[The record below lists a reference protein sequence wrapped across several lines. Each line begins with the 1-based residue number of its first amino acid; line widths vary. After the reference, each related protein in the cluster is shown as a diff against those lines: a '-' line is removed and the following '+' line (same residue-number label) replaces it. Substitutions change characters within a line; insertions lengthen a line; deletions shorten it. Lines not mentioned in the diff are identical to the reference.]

1 MQLAI
6 SILSSPD
13 AKKTFKASTTTFV
26 QLSTVRKHAE
36 RSSDRA
42 KAYNQLKG
50 LAAQFR
56 SRSVAK
62 IAVEVKSGGHFDK
75 VIVMI
80 DEMIS
85 LLRRE
90 EQEDIEHRDRCENA
104 ENANGNELDDL
115 KNEIA
120 KTKASLKRMGN
131 TKGELED
138 EIEQLEKEIAATK
151 KDQKDL
157 LDFRNKESEE
167 FVQAL
172 KDDADA
178 V

>member
-62 IAVEVKSGGHFDK
+62 IAVEVKTGGHFDK

-80 DEMIS
+80 DEMIA
-85 LLRRE
+85 LLRKE
-90 EQEDIEHRDRCENA
+90 EQEDIEHRDRCENS
-104 ENANGNELDDL
+104 ENANKNEMEDL
-115 KNEIA
+115 KGSIK
-120 KTKASLKRMGN
+120 KTKNALKRMGN
-131 TKGELED
+131 T
-138 EIEQLEKEIAATK
+138 EKELKNEIDGLKSEIKDTK
-151 KDQKDL
+151 KSQKEL
-157 LDFRNKESEE
+157 LD
-167 FVQAL
+167 L
-172 KDDADA
+172 
-178 V
+178 